1 VIVWRELKAGL
12 KVHVTEIGVDP
23 LATLLKQ
30 PGIRFPAIEKVT
42 LPATETDA
50 VIVIEAPLEMESA
63 TVRPRDIGTF
73 ELFVIVRAV
82 TLLS

>member
-1 VIVWRELKAGL
+1 MVCHPVNAGL
-12 KVHVTEIGVDP
+12 NVHVTVIGVDP
-23 LATLLKQ
+23 VADLLKH

-50 VIVIEAPLEMESA
+50 AIVIDAPLEMESA
-63 TVRPRDIGTF
+63 TVSPRDIGTF

-82 TLLS
+82 TLVS